1 MCHYTAGCQYN
12 TNIHQTGL
20 LEYNNYYDLFHWQ
33 VHPIH
38 QQVTR
43 LYHHMPPVDSKSFSE
58 TYLGYAY
65 YSMEK
70 KNFIYRTWSS
80 GWPAVN
86 QQCLM
91 T

>member
-43 LYHHMPPVDSKSFSE
+43 LYHHMPPGDSKSFSE

-70 KNFIYRTWSS
+70 KTLYIGHGVVDGQLLTNN
-80 GWPAVN
+80 V
-86 QQCLM
+86 
-91 T
+91 